1 MYKLTKI
8 FSGVWLKKNLRL
20 SDWRPYESGRHLPL
34 FYLREVI
41 RRENAYGEPTSE
53 IGTIY

>member
-34 FYLREVI
+34 FYLCEVI
-41 RRENAYGEPTSE
+41 RRENDYGVPTSE